1 MADISSEA
9 NGLRRIVESIRRG
22 AFSEADASRLYRE
35 GEDAVKF
42 VLLALAAAAV
52 SPHAPS
58 SATPVYE
65 KPSPEKKPA
74 GPRGAKPGH
83 EGKRRSKPERIDQR
97 KTHRAPGCPDC
108 GGKLKRTGDTR
119 TRYTEDLPDDL
130 KPVATEHTIH
140 RDWCGK
146 CQKRVEPRI
155 PDALPKCQLGVR
167 TLCYSAWLHYGAGV
181 TLSQVRDVF
190 SSHLQMTLSEGGL
203 CEMWKR
209 LAILLLGWYER
220 L

>member
-1 MADISSEA
+1 M
-9 NGLRRIVESIRRG
+9 
-22 AFSEADASRLYRE
+22 
-35 GEDAVKF
+35 
-42 VLLALAAAAV
+42 
-52 SPHAPS
+52 
-58 SATPVYE
+58 
-65 KPSPEKKPA
+65 
-74 GPRGAKPGH
+74 
-83 EGKRRSKPERIDQR
+83 DQR
-97 KTHRAPGCPDC
+97 KTHRAPCCPDC

-130 KPVATEHTIH
+130 KPFATEHTIH

-203 CEMWKR
+203 CE
-209 LAILLLGWYER
+209 
-220 L
+220 